1 MQRMKRNVL
10 FLCLTTM
17 LFCACHSG
25 RNPQEVA
32 ERFLSAYL
40 ECRFSDAGEWASP
53 EVAEMMHWRASNLTQ
68 AEVELLNENVPQV
81 EVEDVEDYGD
91 SCIVSLKVSDA
102 LILDSVGQPGHVDDC
117 DYRVTLKKEKGSNWI
132 VTALGR

>member
-1 MQRMKRNVL
+1 MKRNVL
-10 FLCLTTM
+10 FLCLTAM
-17 LFCACHSG
+17 LFCACRG
-25 RNPQEVA
+25 EGNPQDVA
-32 ERFLSAYL
+32 ARFLSAYL
-40 ECRFSDAGEWASP
+40 ECRFSDALEWTSP

-117 DYRVTLKKEKGSNWI
+117 SYRLILKKEKGSNWK
-132 VTALGR
+132 VTALSSL